1 MIINSQNQVNNSNHP
16 NVYKFGVDIMNY
28 NRGENTHIVIEENQ
42 EKNGDVSDNENSN
55 DSVDKDKK
63 KVKKEKKFK
72 KDKDKEKDEEKKK
85 KRLKNYL
92 QKLAFLLGSHIIFML
107 TIIQKLDI
115 LVYRRIGLILRMN
128 LEYQ

>member
-1 MIINSQNQVNNSNHP
+1 MILLIKIRKRQ
-16 NVYKFGVDIMNY
+16 
-28 NRGENTHIVIEENQ
+28 
-42 EKNGDVSDNENSN
+42 
-55 DSVDKDKK
+55 KK
-63 KVKKEKKFK
+63 KKKFK
-72 KDKDKEKDEEKKK
+72 KDKDKEKDEEKKKK